1 MHKQFGKGQAEQ
13 AVVNIAAVGMAHL
26 LCTIFSH
33 DFSPTTAQQ
42 QQSVFQKDNSHHK
55 YQFEF
60 KK

>member
-1 MHKQFGKGQAEQ
+1 MHKQFGKGQAEP
-13 AVVNIAAVGMAHL
+13 AVVNITAAVGMAHL

-42 QQSVFQKDNSHHK
+42 QSVFQKDNSHHK

>member
-13 AVVNIAAVGMAHL
+13 AVVNIADAAMAHL

-42 QQSVFQKDNSHHK
+42 QSVFQKDNSHHK